1 MSTDPLEALVTE
13 SDPDDDGR
21 RSSRGRRG
29 RTVLGAAIGV
39 GAAFVILAVVLATR
53 LGDGPPGY
61 QGTALLG
68 DPVPALELPTL
79 EGDETLALGGQ
90 RGDALIVNFFNSWCV
105 PCKEEEPALKA
116 FYERHRDDPDF
127 AFVGIVRDDTERAI
141 RDWARDR
148 AIQWPVLLDPG
159 ARASVEFATQ
169 GQPETFAIT
178 PDGVVAAI
186 HRGAATTDDLEALL
200 AIARGDAGTETGA
213 AP

>member
-1 MSTDPLEALVTE
+1 MSETA
-13 SDPDDDGR
+13 
-21 RSSRGRRG
+21 SRQG
-29 RTVLGAAIGV
+29 RTVLAAAAGA
-39 GAAFVILAVVLATR
+39 GAVFLVLAVVLASR
-53 LGDGPPGY
+53 LGAGPPSY

-79 EGDETLALGGQ
+79 DGEGTFALGGQ
-90 RGDALIVNFFNSWCV
+90 EGDALIVNFFNSWCV
-105 PCKEEEPALKA
+105 PCREEEPALQA

-127 AFVGIVRDDTERAI
+127 EFVGIVRDDTERAI
-141 RDWARDR
+141 RDWVRD
-148 AIQWPVLLDPG
+148 QGTPWPVLLDPG

-178 PDGVVAAI
+178 PAGVVAAV

-200 AIARGDAGTETGA
+200 AIARGERSAEASA

>member
-1 MSTDPLEALVTE
+1 MSETAP
-13 SDPDDDGR
+13 
-21 RSSRGRRG
+21 RRG
-29 RTVLGAAIGV
+29 RTVLAAAIGA
-39 GAAFVILAVVLATR
+39 GAVFVILAVVLATR
-53 LGDGPPGY
+53 LGAGPPSY

-79 EGDETLALGGQ
+79 DGEGTFALGGQ
-90 RGDALIVNFFNSWCV
+90 RGDALIVNFFNSWCI
-105 PCKEEEPALKA
+105 PCREEEPALQA
-116 FYERHRDDPDF
+116 FHERHRDDPDF

-141 RDWARDR
+141 RDWVRDR
-148 AIQWPVLLDPG
+148 AIRWPVLLDPG

-178 PDGVVAAI
+178 PDGVVAAV

-200 AIARGDAGTETGA
+200 AIARGDRSAEASA

>member
-1 MSTDPLEALVTE
+1 MSETA
-13 SDPDDDGR
+13 
-21 RSSRGRRG
+21 SRKG
-29 RTVLGAAIGV
+29 RTVLAAALGV
-39 GAAFVILAVVLATR
+39 GAAFLVLAVVLATR
-53 LGDGPPGY
+53 LGDGPPNY

-79 EGDETLALGGQ
+79 DGDGTFALGGQ
-90 RGDALIVNFFNSWCV
+90 EGDALIVNFFNSWCI
-105 PCKEEEPALKA
+105 PCREEEPALQA

-127 AFVGIVRDDTERAI
+127 EFVGIVRDDTERAI
-141 RDWARDR
+141 RDWVRDQR
-148 AIQWPVLLDPG
+148 TPWPVLLDPG

-200 AIARGDAGTETGA
+200 AIARGDRSVDGSA
-213 AP
+213 AR